1 MWCLNNFGDADSKK
15 SSCLQPFTPSGN
27 GLLQTSYNLRTI
39 QISGFKE
46 ELAGFAN
53 GEYPPEFGVV
63 QDADRLD
70 AIGAIGKF
78 WILRVL

>member
-15 SSCLQPFTPSGN
+15 SACLQPFTPSGN

-78 WILRVL
+78 WILQVL